1 MADEV
6 WRNIQNRLR
15 FLVQFRFFPQRT
27 PGDCGAFSAFYRRTI
42 STQWVQ
48 NVVKTKK
55 VSACAPSFSEI
66 LFENVDYLT
75 RKCATWPRRFL
86 YTESTKHPEHPCAPS
101 GRHARRAAAA
111 WDTHLIFNNRSG
123 GNHMITD
130 MKDAKIF
137 SPLQLGRT
145 TLKNRIAMAPMSM
158 HYEATNGTVPKQL
171 ADIFVRRGRR
181 RLRRHRRSHGR
192 S

>member
-15 FLVQFRFFPQRT
+15 FLVQFRFFPQTT
-27 PGDCGAFSAFYRRTI
+27 PGEHGNFPAFFHRTI
-42 STQWVQ
+42 STKRVQ

-55 VSACAPSFSEI
+55 LSPCAPSFSEI

-75 RKCATWPRRFL
+75 RKCATWPGRFH
-86 YTESTKHPEHPCAPS
+86 YTESTNHPEHPCTAHRPGHPAG
-101 GRHARRAAAA
+101 GRRVGY
-111 WDTHLIFNNRSG
+111 TFNNRSG

-158 HYEATNGTVPKQL
+158 HYEATNGL
-171 ADIFVRRGRR
+171 SLI
-181 RLRRHRRSHGR
+181 HI
-192 S
+192 